1 MAKITLLKVLV
12 FILDRHNL
20 AQKEATIMEGMCK
33 EGHVVIMEEVV
44 AVAGVMAMIL
54 GVETEINSVD
64 LHLQCKEDT
73 ITRHS
78 NLII

>member
-1 MAKITLLKVLV
+1 
-12 FILDRHNL
+12 
-20 AQKEATIMEGMCK
+20 MEGVEVAAAMEEH
-33 EGHVVIMEEVV
+33 EGITEEVV
-44 AVAGVMAMIL
+44 VAGDMTMIL
-54 GVETEINSVD
+54 GAETEINSVD